1 MRKKGLIIALA
12 LSALMM
18 TSCSVLPF
26 GNNKSDVEE
35 TTKKSR
41 KNKDKDE
48 KDDED
53 KINDGLELVD
63 KTEKVKD
70 FIKEYELE
78 GEDGEYSADSPD
90 VDIEVDG
97 DGYLTLMT
105 LRSKGLKISGVKVGD
120 DFDED
125 KLDKKLKKFTQEDKY
140 TTDRSR
146 YYTSSK
152 FENEWFVYITSDK
165 DEKVD
170 EILLGLTTN
179 GNLKTVE
186 KSANK
191 FGTSVAESSIQETT
205 QETTTAAETTQETQ
219 PAVQPTIVQ
228 PTIVQPTIIQPTIV
242 VQPTYIYPSGYVG
255 DTGTYILPESSTRY
269 LSAAEINAL
278 TPDIAR
284 FALNEVYAR
293 HGRRFNDTTLQQYF
307 DAQPWYVGTVAPND
321 FKESWLNE
329 IEKANIQKL
338 NQRREGK
345 TVN

>member
-1 MRKKGLIIALA
+1 MRKKGLIIALT

-170 EILLGLTTN
+170 EILLGLTT
-179 GNLKTVE
+179 K
-186 KSANK
+186 
-191 FGTSVAESSIQETT
+191 
-205 QETTTAAETTQETQ
+205 ETQ